1 MSIKNFNETIGNW
14 TRDLPACSAA
24 PQPTAPQ
31 RTPILRYRFSK
42 FEEAVTGE
50 THSSGLSHTVTYFVK
65 LYVLFTK
72 IMQTISRI
80 RTAPYGMG
88 TEVLRL
94 GKSDGDVI
102 LIIHLQVE
110 GKSEWSYTSS
120 PLICLHSADRNTCTF
135 TTRLTASNN
144 VKSCKKI
151 KWQKKKYLTIWL
163 FFCLKLESRTSVLS
177 DSGAELCTTC
187 ATLMCTNFVLNFV
200 GKCDF

>member
-151 KWQKKKYLTIWL
+151 KWQKKKILNNLVVLL
-163 FFCLKLESRTSVLS
+163 FEIGIQDLCVIRQWCWTLYNMRNVNVYKLCFEFCW
-177 DSGAELCTTC
+177 
-187 ATLMCTNFVLNFV
+187 
-200 GKCDF
+200 